1 MPARFTL
8 ALVLLAA
15 SLARALPPIDIDENL
30 IFPDEV
36 YLAVLELPPDA
47 AANPETMHR
56 VVLQLEG
63 FLHKSGYTLAHA
75 DAKLEA
81 GRIVVSL
88 HEGQVE
94 KVVFRGRLTFQMLRF
109 KLALDLP
116 RDVFNRPY
124 LERQIAELS
133 ARLGID
139 PPTWELVP
147 TQVVRHQ
154 GPQVESLG
162 PLGTFKGEALLRP
175 MQQYELHLVFPE
187 REWSTGAGLDI
198 RSTYFDGFELGV
210 NYQGRGLLFAND
222 RWRVGAMGGAG
233 LRRDIPTS
241 SLYVYPSR
249 AFLEAQWYTPPF
261 AKVVRSFAWL
271 RGEGLAR
278 QRQDLRLENYFSTA
292 SDLSANIQV
301 RPFDLL
307 SLYIGFGVQ
316 HFALFG
322 ERAPMGDPVIPF
334 HADQR
339 WRTFV
344 QLGVDLVF
352 ESGNARWD
360 RRHALFVEGRLWSSI
375 RTIER
380 PTFSEVRL
388 GYQKVFAFGWHDLW
402 LRARG
407 TWLYGD
413 VLYPFEEPLGD
424 ALRGVFGD
432 VFVRSVGGARGEF
445 RFSLTRD
452 LYKLGVFTDVAAY
465 GELDRATGN
474 QVPRFGVAFGP
485 GFHALIEG
493 MFQMDLYLSFGLLST
508 GRFDTG
514 VNAVLIKV
522 F

>member
-1 MPARFTL
+1 MVSFAL
-8 ALVLLAA
+8 ALLLSAA
-15 SLARALPPIDIDENL
+15 AGTPLKIEVEDNIV
-30 IFPDEV
+30 FPDDV
-36 YLAVLELPPDA
+36 YLAVLELPADA
-47 AANPETMHR
+47 TASPETLHR

-63 FLHKSGYTLAHA
+63 FLKKSGYTLAHV
-75 DAKLEA
+75 D
-81 GRIVVSL
+81 GRLDQGRVVVSVR
-88 HEGQVE
+88 EGQLE
-94 KVVFRGRLTFQMLRF
+94 KVVFRGRLTFQMVRF

-116 RDVFNRPY
+116 REVFNRPY
-124 LERQIAELS
+124 LERQIADLS
-133 ARLGID
+133 AQLGID

-147 TQVVRHQ
+147 TQMVRHQ
-154 GPQVESLG
+154 GPQVETLG
-162 PLGTFKGEALLRP
+162 PLGTFKGESILRP

-198 RSTYFDGFELGV
+198 RSSYFDGFELGV
-210 NYQGRGLLFAND
+210 NYQGRGLLFPND
-222 RWRVGAMGGAG
+222 RWRVGLMGGAG
-233 LRRDIPTS
+233 LRRDIPNS
-241 SLYVYPSR
+241 ALYVYPSR
-249 AFLEAQWYTPPF
+249 LFVEAQYYTPPF
-261 AKVVRSFAWL
+261 ARVVRSFAWL

-292 SDLSANIQV
+292 SDVSANIQV
-301 RPFDLL
+301 KPRDVL
-307 SLYIGFGVQ
+307 SLYIGFGFQ
-316 HFALFG
+316 HFFLFG
-322 ERAPMGDPVIPF
+322 ERAPTGDPALP
-334 HADQR
+334 ARQDQR
-339 WRTFV
+339 WRSFV

-360 RRHALFVEGRLWSSI
+360 RRHALSVEGRLWSSLQNI
-375 RTIER
+375 DR

-402 LRARG
+402 LKARG

-424 ALRGVFGD
+424 NLRGVFGD
-432 VFVRSVGGARGEF
+432 IFVRSAGGGRGEF

-452 LYKLGVFTDVAAY
+452 LYKLGVFADLAAY

-474 QVPRFGVAFGP
+474 QVPRFGAAFGP

-514 VNAVLIKV
+514 INAVLIKV